1 VNVSSRNRS
10 ALWSTMRG
18 RIFVS
23 TIWVR
28 GQPFLDPFRHFGVG
42 YPKHGRCQRRA
53 DGTLCL
59 KQDQCDTFPSD
70 RVARGRFHF
79 PLREAGKHRGNQL
92 SQSPWLLG
100 CDSSDHHASITM
112 TDLRLLIG
120 PHRIACLL
128 CPQHE
133 YLGRFD

>member
-10 ALWSTMRG
+10 AFWRTLRGEDLRKYYMGARSTFLGPIQTFWSRLSEAWKM
-18 RIFVS
+18 
-23 TIWVR
+23 
-28 GQPFLDPFRHFGVG
+28 
-42 YPKHGRCQRRA
+42 PKV